1 MNTNETP
8 TITTPSRQLN
18 AAEAIAEFRKAR
30 KAGDARRAQEQKKEE
45 HVYTQPPMFPGW
57 DAAAA
62 RDAQ

>member
-1 MNTNETP
+1 MKQI
-8 TITTPSRQLN
+8 TITTPSTQRTQ
-18 AAEAIAEFRKAR
+18 AEAIADFRRAR

-62 RDAQ
+62 RNAQ